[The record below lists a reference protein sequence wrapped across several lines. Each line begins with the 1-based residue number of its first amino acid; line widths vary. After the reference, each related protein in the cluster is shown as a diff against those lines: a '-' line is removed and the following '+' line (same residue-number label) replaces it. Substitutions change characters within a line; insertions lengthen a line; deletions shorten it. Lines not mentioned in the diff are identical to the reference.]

1 MQFLQHHARICRRA
15 CTLVMSL
22 LPILASA
29 QMAHTTAQSQIAL
42 QQAAQQAAIAAG
54 DTDRVARASQTLIAT
69 CLREFA
75 GLRLLAGDNAEAI
88 AIERQALEL
97 DNSNFGRLDLA
108 RSLATAGKVAEA
120 EQLVNAVLV
129 SNPNDAAARRLQ
141 SSLSGK
147 GVRRVPPVSE
157 TPANRKREGHL
168 RRILAVAYNDWG
180 TTQAKNGDYHGAL
193 GLFSEGEHWDP
204 TAPGLMR
211 NLGMA
216 AFELGDY
223 SRSESAFTAAL
234 AGEGR
239 QNSAERGK
247 IEVLLGLSQFLQK
260 QYEPAAKAFGSAP
273 DATFSDAHATYAW
286 AFSLAHLNNP
296 QQASSVLGRLVTMPI
311 SPSERAL
318 ACQVY
323 DQIEEYEESVSCFKR
338 VLQEDSNVARA
349 HFELGAALIHLGLPA
364 EAITELRTEV
374 ASGDQQPEVAYYLA
388 YALNETQGKEEAEQI
403 LRKVVEKQPNYT
415 EAQYLLGKILLEK
428 GDTKESIGH
437 LQQAVTMAPDEPFIH
452 YQLQLAYKRD
462 GREADA
468 TREMQIYSEL
478 KAKARSSPA
487 SR

>member
-1 MQFLQHHARICRRA
+1 MC
-15 CTLVMSL
+15 L

-29 QMAHTTAQSQIAL
+29 QMAHTTAQSQITL

-54 DTDRVARASQTLIAT
+54 DTDRVAQASQILIAT
-69 CLREFA
+69 CLRELA
-75 GLRLLAGDNAEAI
+75 RLRLLAGDNSEAI
-88 AIERQALEL
+88 AMDRQALEL
-97 DNSNFGRLDLA
+97 DSSDSGRLDLA
-108 RSLATAGKVAEA
+108 RSLVAAGKVDEA

-129 SNPNDAAARRLQ
+129 SNPHNAAARRLQ
-141 SSLSGK
+141 RSLTEK
-147 GVRRVPPVSE
+147 GVRPAPPVSE

-168 RRILAVAYNDWG
+168 RRILAVAYNNWG

-223 SRSESAFTAAL
+223 SRSASAFTAAL
-234 AGEGR
+234 EGEGG
-239 QNSAERGK
+239 QNSEKGK

-260 QYEPAAKAFGSAP
+260 QYDQAAKAFGSAP

-296 QQASSVLGRLVTMPI
+296 QQASSVLARLVTMPI

-323 DQIEEYEESVSCFKR
+323 DQIEAYEESVSCFKR
-338 VLQEDSNVARA
+338 VLQEDSNIARA

-364 EAITELRTEV
+364 KAIPELRTEV
-374 ASGDQQPEVAYYLA
+374 ASGDKKPEVAYYLA
-388 YALNETQGKEEAEQI
+388 YALNETQGKDEAEQI
-403 LRKVVEKQPNYT
+403 LRSVVEKQPNYT

-437 LQQAVTMAPDEPFIH
+437 LEQAVRMAPDEPFIH

-468 TREMQIYSEL
+468 SREMRIYSEL

>member
-1 MQFLQHHARICRRA
+1 MQFLQHHARVGRRA
-15 CTLVMSL
+15 CILTTCL
-22 LPILASA
+22 LSILASA
-29 QMAHTTAQSQIAL
+29 QVAQRTGQNPITR

-54 DTDRVARASQTLIAT
+54 DTDRVAQASQILIAT

-97 DNSNFGRLDLA
+97 DNSNIGRLDLA
-108 RSLATAGKVAEA
+108 RLLATAGKLAEA
-120 EQLVNAVLV
+120 EQLVDAVLV
-129 SNPNDAAARRLQ
+129 SNPNDLVARRLQ
-141 SSLSGK
+141 SSLNRLS
-147 GVRRVPPVSE
+147 VRPAPPVSE

-180 TTQAKNGDYHGAL
+180 TTQAKNGDYHGAR

-216 AFELGDY
+216 AFQLGDY
-223 SRSESAFTAAL
+223 ARSASAFTAAL
-234 AGEGR
+234 EGEGG
-239 QNSAERGK
+239 QSSVEREK

-260 QYEPAAKAFGSAP
+260 QYDPAAKAFGSAP

-296 QQASSVLGRLVTMPI
+296 QQASSVLARLVTMPI

-323 DQIEEYEESVSCFKR
+323 DQIEAYEESVSCFKR
-338 VLQEDSNVARA
+338 VLQEDSNIARA

-364 EAITELRTEV
+364 KAIPELRTEV
-374 ASGDQQPEVAYYLA
+374 ASGDTQPEVAYYLA

-403 LRKVVEKQPNYT
+403 LRTVVEKQPNYT

-428 GDTKESIGH
+428 GDTKESIRH
-437 LQQAVTMAPDEPFIH
+437 LEQAALMAPDEPFIH

-478 KAKARSSPA
+478 KAKARSAPA